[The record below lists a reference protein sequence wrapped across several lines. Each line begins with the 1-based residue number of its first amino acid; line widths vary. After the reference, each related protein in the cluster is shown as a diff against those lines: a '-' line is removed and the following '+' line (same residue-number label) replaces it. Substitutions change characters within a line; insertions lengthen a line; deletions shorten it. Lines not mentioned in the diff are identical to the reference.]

1 MIFVFQHSL
10 PQCIVKRWFNHR
22 HLRDFRILP
31 GTGLNPGTCGSA
43 DSNAKDQQEF
53 WGRELGWRR
62 YGFYVSI
69 DPFLPWLV
77 IFFSEFNLPLKK
89 KNPPSIVTMFPKHT
103 LSSRPS
109 WCIWSMRYA
118 RKVYLP
124 LVRDGCWGKDGL
136 WFRTSIPTCSMEFPW
151 SEHKGALGSP
161 MVYPHSFQAGDT
173 PHTQTPNTMSFKI
186 LQVGWE
192 HVWEIPIQTH

>member
-89 KNPPSIVTMFPKHT
+89 KKSSIYCHYVPQAYTKLQAIMMYLIYEVRPQGVPSFGERWLLGQRRALIQNKHSH
-103 LSSRPS
+103 LFHGISLKWAQRCPG
-109 WCIWSMRYA
+109 
-118 RKVYLP
+118 LP
-124 LVRDGCWGKDGL
+124 DGL
-136 WFRTSIPTCSMEFPW
+136 SPLLSGWWYTS
-151 SEHKGALGSP
+151 
-161 MVYPHSFQAGDT
+161 
-173 PHTQTPNTMSFKI
+173 HTNT
-186 LQVGWE
+186 
-192 HVWEIPIQTH
+192 